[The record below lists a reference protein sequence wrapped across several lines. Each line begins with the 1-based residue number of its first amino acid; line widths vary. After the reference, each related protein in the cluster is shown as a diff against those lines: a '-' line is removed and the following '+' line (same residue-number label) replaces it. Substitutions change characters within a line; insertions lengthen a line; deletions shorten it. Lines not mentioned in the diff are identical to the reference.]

1 MKVREFKEAWKKAIA
16 KSDKVHIAGA
26 NGRKFAF
33 LIIADGYELAF
44 NNKAVDLYYR
54 NKYIGWVDLSSV
66 TDIN

>member
-1 MKVREFKEAWKKAIA
+1 MKVREFKEAWEKAIA
-16 KSDKVHIAGA
+16 KSDRVHIAYA

-33 LIIADGYELAF
+33 LIIADSYELVF